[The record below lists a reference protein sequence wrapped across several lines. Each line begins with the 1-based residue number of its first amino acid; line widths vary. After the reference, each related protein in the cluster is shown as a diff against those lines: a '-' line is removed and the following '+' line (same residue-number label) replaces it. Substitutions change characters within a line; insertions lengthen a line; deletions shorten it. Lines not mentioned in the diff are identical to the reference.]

1 MSIHALIVGVS
12 NYDLIGEK
20 NLGFCKND
28 IKYFSD
34 ALVKGLSVKKEQIV
48 KLGEN
53 DVVKNKV
60 L

>member
-1 MSIHALIVGVS
+1 MIYALVVGVS
-12 NYDLIGEK
+12 NYDLVGAQ

-28 IKYFSD
+28 IKYFSE

>member
-34 ALVKGLSVKKEQIV
+34 ALVKGLSVKKRTNSKIRR
-48 KLGEN
+48 K
-53 DVVKNKV
+53 
-60 L
+60 